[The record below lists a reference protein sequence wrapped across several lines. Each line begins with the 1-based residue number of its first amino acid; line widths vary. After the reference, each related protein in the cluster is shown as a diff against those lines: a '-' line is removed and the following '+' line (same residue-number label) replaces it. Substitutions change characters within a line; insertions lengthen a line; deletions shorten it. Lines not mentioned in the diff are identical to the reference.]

1 MRSLRDKKPLRIKLG
16 LDPTAPHIHL
26 GFAVV
31 LRKLRQFQDFGHKVI
46 ILIGD
51 FTARVGD
58 PTGRSQ
64 TRKVL
69 SIEQIQ
75 ANAATYKNQLSAILD
90 PERTEVRF
98 NSEWLEKMNFN
109 DVIALCSRYTVARI
123 MERDDFTKRFTS
135 GISIG
140 VHEFLYPLMQGWDSV
155 NLEADLE
162 MGGTDQ
168 KFNNLVC
175 TASITFCFY
184 KELKEGFMGDFATWS
199 ETKRLIGKMLRYS
212 WPILVLGI
220 AGILNQTADKI
231 LFPYIYKGN
240 DSHTQLGIYGAAS
253 KIAMIMAMITQAFR
267 YAYEPFVFGK
277 AKDKDSRD
285 TYAAAMKYFLIFT
298 LLAFLVVMGYIDVLR
313 HIIGRDYWDGLR
325 VVPIVMAAEI
335 LMGVYFNLSF
345 WYKLIDRTIWGAW
358 FSGIG
363 CVVLIAVNVIFVPQ
377 YGYMACAWAGFAG
390 YGTAMILS
398 YFVGQKY
405 YPINYPLK
413 SIGVYVAITLL
424 FFVVMH
430 LAEVYVPNMALRL
443 AINTACIVL
452 FVAHTIHYDFPLY
465 NLPVVGKYFRK

>member
-1 MRSLRDKKPLRIKLG
+1 MTETNSEVKEQGFAPEIVEQAEAQLAKLRRGTAEIISEKELKYKIMRSLRDKKPLRIKLG

-168 KFNNLVC
+168 KFNNLVGRELQTQVGQEPQCVMLMPILEGLDGVQKMSKSLGNYVGITESAQEMFNKLMSLPDDKIRRYFELC
-175 TASITFCFY
+175 TDVDLDAVDKAIA
-184 KELKEGFMGDFATWS
+184 ENNPRD
-199 ETKRLIGKMLRYS
+199 TKRWLAREIISLYHPAEEAEAADAEWMRVVSQGSVPTDIPEVNVGTGSINVVELIVKAGLAPSKREARRFVTQNALAIDGETVSDPTATIEITTGKT
-212 WPILVLGI
+212 I
-220 AGILNQTADKI
+220 K
-231 LFPYIYKGN
+231 
-240 DSHTQLGIYGAAS
+240 
-253 KIAMIMAMITQAFR
+253 
-267 YAYEPFVFGK
+267 
-277 AKDKDSRD
+277 
-285 TYAAAMKYFLIFT
+285 
-298 LLAFLVVMGYIDVLR
+298 
-313 HIIGRDYWDGLR
+313 IGRKWR
-325 VVPIVMAAEI
+325 
-335 LMGVYFNLSF
+335 
-345 WYKLIDRTIWGAW
+345 KLA
-358 FSGIG
+358 
-363 CVVLIAVNVIFVPQ
+363 
-377 YGYMACAWAGFAG
+377 
-390 YGTAMILS
+390 
-398 YFVGQKY
+398 
-405 YPINYPLK
+405 
-413 SIGVYVAITLL
+413 
-424 FFVVMH
+424 
-430 LAEVYVPNMALRL
+430 
-443 AINTACIVL
+443 
-452 FVAHTIHYDFPLY
+452 
-465 NLPVVGKYFRK
+465 

>member
-1 MRSLRDKKPLRIKLG
+1 MTEPNSEVKEQGFAPEIVEQAEAQLAKLRRGTAEIISEKELKYKIMRSLRDKKPLRIKLG

-168 KFNNLVC
+168 KFNNLVGRELQTQVGQEPQCVMLMPILEGLDGVQKMSKSLGNYVGITESAQEMFNKLMSLPDDKIRRYFELC
-175 TASITFCFY
+175 TDVDLDAVDKAIA
-184 KELKEGFMGDFATWS
+184 ENNPRD
-199 ETKRLIGKMLRYS
+199 TKRWLAREIISLYHPAEEAEAADAEWMRVVSQGSVPTDIPEVNVGTGSINVVELIVKAGLAPSKREARRFVTQNALAIDGETVSDPTATIEITTGKT
-212 WPILVLGI
+212 I
-220 AGILNQTADKI
+220 K
-231 LFPYIYKGN
+231 
-240 DSHTQLGIYGAAS
+240 
-253 KIAMIMAMITQAFR
+253 
-267 YAYEPFVFGK
+267 
-277 AKDKDSRD
+277 
-285 TYAAAMKYFLIFT
+285 
-298 LLAFLVVMGYIDVLR
+298 
-313 HIIGRDYWDGLR
+313 IGRKWR
-325 VVPIVMAAEI
+325 
-335 LMGVYFNLSF
+335 
-345 WYKLIDRTIWGAW
+345 KLA
-358 FSGIG
+358 
-363 CVVLIAVNVIFVPQ
+363 
-377 YGYMACAWAGFAG
+377 
-390 YGTAMILS
+390 
-398 YFVGQKY
+398 
-405 YPINYPLK
+405 
-413 SIGVYVAITLL
+413 
-424 FFVVMH
+424 
-430 LAEVYVPNMALRL
+430 
-443 AINTACIVL
+443 
-452 FVAHTIHYDFPLY
+452 
-465 NLPVVGKYFRK
+465 

>member
-1 MRSLRDKKPLRIKLG
+1 MTEPNSEVKEQGFAPEIVEQAEAQLAKLRRGTAEIISEKELKYKIMRSLRDKKPLRIKLG

-168 KFNNLVC
+168 KFNNLVGRELQTQVGQEPQCVMLMPILEGLDGVQKMSKSLGNYVGITESAQEMFNKLMSLPDDKIRRYFELC
-175 TASITFCFY
+175 TDVDLDAVDKAIA
-184 KELKEGFMGDFATWS
+184 ENNPRD
-199 ETKRLIGKMLRYS
+199 TKRWLAREIISLYHPAEEAEAADAEWMRVVSQGSVPTDHPEVNVGTGSIEVVELIVKAGLAPSKREARRFVTQNALAIDGETVSDPTATIEITTGKT
-212 WPILVLGI
+212 I
-220 AGILNQTADKI
+220 K
-231 LFPYIYKGN
+231 
-240 DSHTQLGIYGAAS
+240 
-253 KIAMIMAMITQAFR
+253 
-267 YAYEPFVFGK
+267 
-277 AKDKDSRD
+277 
-285 TYAAAMKYFLIFT
+285 
-298 LLAFLVVMGYIDVLR
+298 
-313 HIIGRDYWDGLR
+313 IGRKWR
-325 VVPIVMAAEI
+325 
-335 LMGVYFNLSF
+335 
-345 WYKLIDRTIWGAW
+345 KLA
-358 FSGIG
+358 
-363 CVVLIAVNVIFVPQ
+363 
-377 YGYMACAWAGFAG
+377 
-390 YGTAMILS
+390 
-398 YFVGQKY
+398 
-405 YPINYPLK
+405 
-413 SIGVYVAITLL
+413 
-424 FFVVMH
+424 
-430 LAEVYVPNMALRL
+430 
-443 AINTACIVL
+443 
-452 FVAHTIHYDFPLY
+452 
-465 NLPVVGKYFRK
+465 

>member
-1 MRSLRDKKPLRIKLG
+1 MTQTNSEVKEQGFAPEIVEQAEAQLAKLRRGTAEIISEKELKYKIMRSLRDQKPLRIKLG

-75 ANAATYKNQLSAILD
+75 ANAATYKNQLAAILD

-135 GISIG
+135 GVSIG

-168 KFNNLVC
+168 KFNNLVGRELQTQVGQEPQCVMLMPILEGLDGVQKMSKSLGNYVGITETAQEMFNKLMSLPDDKIRRYFELC
-175 TASITFCFY
+175 TDVDLEAVDKAIA
-184 KELKEGFMGDFATWS
+184 DNNPRD
-199 ETKRLIGKMLRYS
+199 TKRWLAREIISLYHPAEEAEQADAEWMRVVSQGSVPTDIPEVNVGTGSINVVELIVKAGLAPSKREARRFVTQNALAIDGETVSDPTATIEIVSGKT
-212 WPILVLGI
+212 I
-220 AGILNQTADKI
+220 K
-231 LFPYIYKGN
+231 
-240 DSHTQLGIYGAAS
+240 
-253 KIAMIMAMITQAFR
+253 
-267 YAYEPFVFGK
+267 
-277 AKDKDSRD
+277 
-285 TYAAAMKYFLIFT
+285 
-298 LLAFLVVMGYIDVLR
+298 
-313 HIIGRDYWDGLR
+313 IGRKWR
-325 VVPIVMAAEI
+325 
-335 LMGVYFNLSF
+335 
-345 WYKLIDRTIWGAW
+345 KLA
-358 FSGIG
+358 
-363 CVVLIAVNVIFVPQ
+363 
-377 YGYMACAWAGFAG
+377 
-390 YGTAMILS
+390 
-398 YFVGQKY
+398 
-405 YPINYPLK
+405 
-413 SIGVYVAITLL
+413 
-424 FFVVMH
+424 
-430 LAEVYVPNMALRL
+430 
-443 AINTACIVL
+443 
-452 FVAHTIHYDFPLY
+452 
-465 NLPVVGKYFRK
+465 

>member
-1 MRSLRDKKPLRIKLG
+1 MTETNSEVKEQGFAPEIVEQAEAQLAKLRRGTAEIISEKELKYKIMRSLRDKKPLRIKLG

-168 KFNNLVC
+168 KFNNLVGRELQTQVGQEPQCVMLMPILEGLDGVQKMSKSLGNYVGITESAQEMFNKLMSLPDDKIRRYFELC
-175 TASITFCFY
+175 TDVDLDAVDKAIT
-184 KELKEGFMGDFATWS
+184 ENNPRD
-199 ETKRLIGKMLRYS
+199 TKRWLAREIISLYHPAEEAEAADAEWMRVVSQGSVPTDIPEVNVGTGSINVVELIVKAGLAPSKREARRFVTQNALAIDGETISDPTATIEITTGKT
-212 WPILVLGI
+212 I
-220 AGILNQTADKI
+220 K
-231 LFPYIYKGN
+231 
-240 DSHTQLGIYGAAS
+240 
-253 KIAMIMAMITQAFR
+253 
-267 YAYEPFVFGK
+267 
-277 AKDKDSRD
+277 
-285 TYAAAMKYFLIFT
+285 
-298 LLAFLVVMGYIDVLR
+298 
-313 HIIGRDYWDGLR
+313 IGRKWR
-325 VVPIVMAAEI
+325 
-335 LMGVYFNLSF
+335 
-345 WYKLIDRTIWGAW
+345 KLA
-358 FSGIG
+358 
-363 CVVLIAVNVIFVPQ
+363 
-377 YGYMACAWAGFAG
+377 
-390 YGTAMILS
+390 
-398 YFVGQKY
+398 
-405 YPINYPLK
+405 
-413 SIGVYVAITLL
+413 
-424 FFVVMH
+424 
-430 LAEVYVPNMALRL
+430 
-443 AINTACIVL
+443 
-452 FVAHTIHYDFPLY
+452 
-465 NLPVVGKYFRK
+465 

>member
-1 MRSLRDKKPLRIKLG
+1 MTETNSEVKEQGFAPEIVEQAEAQLAKLRRGTAEIISEKELKYKIMRSLRDKKPLRIKLG

-75 ANAATYKNQLSAILD
+75 ANAATYKSQLSAILD

-168 KFNNLVC
+168 KFNNLVGRELQTQVGQEPQCVMLMPILEGLDGVQKMSKSLGNYVGITETAQEMFNKLMSLPDDKIRRYFELC
-175 TASITFCFY
+175 TDVDLDAVDKAIA
-184 KELKEGFMGDFATWS
+184 ENNPRD
-199 ETKRLIGKMLRYS
+199 TKRWLAREIISLYHPAEEAEAADAEWMRVVSQGSVPTDIPEVNVGTGSINVVELIVKAGLAPSKREARRFVTQNALAIDGETVSDPTATIEIVSGKT
-212 WPILVLGI
+212 I
-220 AGILNQTADKI
+220 K
-231 LFPYIYKGN
+231 
-240 DSHTQLGIYGAAS
+240 
-253 KIAMIMAMITQAFR
+253 
-267 YAYEPFVFGK
+267 
-277 AKDKDSRD
+277 
-285 TYAAAMKYFLIFT
+285 
-298 LLAFLVVMGYIDVLR
+298 
-313 HIIGRDYWDGLR
+313 IGRKWR
-325 VVPIVMAAEI
+325 
-335 LMGVYFNLSF
+335 
-345 WYKLIDRTIWGAW
+345 KLA
-358 FSGIG
+358 
-363 CVVLIAVNVIFVPQ
+363 
-377 YGYMACAWAGFAG
+377 
-390 YGTAMILS
+390 
-398 YFVGQKY
+398 
-405 YPINYPLK
+405 
-413 SIGVYVAITLL
+413 
-424 FFVVMH
+424 
-430 LAEVYVPNMALRL
+430 
-443 AINTACIVL
+443 
-452 FVAHTIHYDFPLY
+452 
-465 NLPVVGKYFRK
+465 

>member
-1 MRSLRDKKPLRIKLG
+1 MTETNSEVKEQGFAPEIVEQAEAQLAKLRRGTAEIISEKELKYKIMRSLRDKKPLRIKLG

-75 ANAATYKNQLSAILD
+75 DNAATYKNQLSAILD

-168 KFNNLVC
+168 KFNNLVGRELQTQVGQEPQCVMLMPILEGLDGVQKMSKSLGNYVGITESAQEMFNKLMSLPDDKIRRYFELC
-175 TASITFCFY
+175 TDVDLDAVDKAIA
-184 KELKEGFMGDFATWS
+184 ENNPRD
-199 ETKRLIGKMLRYS
+199 TKRWLAREIISLYHPAEEAEAADAEWMRVVSQGSVPTDIPEVNVGTGSINVVELIVKAGLAPSKREARRFVTQNALAIDGETVSDPTATIEIVHGKT
-212 WPILVLGI
+212 I
-220 AGILNQTADKI
+220 K
-231 LFPYIYKGN
+231 
-240 DSHTQLGIYGAAS
+240 
-253 KIAMIMAMITQAFR
+253 
-267 YAYEPFVFGK
+267 
-277 AKDKDSRD
+277 
-285 TYAAAMKYFLIFT
+285 
-298 LLAFLVVMGYIDVLR
+298 
-313 HIIGRDYWDGLR
+313 IGRKWR
-325 VVPIVMAAEI
+325 
-335 LMGVYFNLSF
+335 
-345 WYKLIDRTIWGAW
+345 KLA
-358 FSGIG
+358 
-363 CVVLIAVNVIFVPQ
+363 
-377 YGYMACAWAGFAG
+377 
-390 YGTAMILS
+390 
-398 YFVGQKY
+398 
-405 YPINYPLK
+405 
-413 SIGVYVAITLL
+413 
-424 FFVVMH
+424 
-430 LAEVYVPNMALRL
+430 
-443 AINTACIVL
+443 
-452 FVAHTIHYDFPLY
+452 
-465 NLPVVGKYFRK
+465 

>member
-1 MRSLRDKKPLRIKLG
+1 MTQTNSEVKEQGFAPEIVEQAEAQLAKLRRGTAEIISEKELKYKIMRSLRDQKPLRIKLG

-75 ANAATYKNQLSAILD
+75 ANAATYKNQLAAILD

-168 KFNNLVC
+168 KFNNLVGRELQTQVGQEPQCVMLMPILEGLDGVQKMSKSLGNYVGITESAQEMFNKLMSLPDDKIRRYFELC
-175 TASITFCFY
+175 TDVDLDAVDKAIA
-184 KELKEGFMGDFATWS
+184 ENNPRD
-199 ETKRLIGKMLRYS
+199 TKRWLAREIISLYHPAEEAEAADAEWMRVVSQGSVPTDIPEVNVGTGSINVVELIVKAGLAPSKREARRFVTQNALAIDGETVSDPTATIEITTGKT
-212 WPILVLGI
+212 I
-220 AGILNQTADKI
+220 K
-231 LFPYIYKGN
+231 
-240 DSHTQLGIYGAAS
+240 
-253 KIAMIMAMITQAFR
+253 
-267 YAYEPFVFGK
+267 
-277 AKDKDSRD
+277 
-285 TYAAAMKYFLIFT
+285 
-298 LLAFLVVMGYIDVLR
+298 
-313 HIIGRDYWDGLR
+313 IGRKWR
-325 VVPIVMAAEI
+325 
-335 LMGVYFNLSF
+335 
-345 WYKLIDRTIWGAW
+345 KLA
-358 FSGIG
+358 
-363 CVVLIAVNVIFVPQ
+363 
-377 YGYMACAWAGFAG
+377 
-390 YGTAMILS
+390 
-398 YFVGQKY
+398 
-405 YPINYPLK
+405 
-413 SIGVYVAITLL
+413 
-424 FFVVMH
+424 
-430 LAEVYVPNMALRL
+430 
-443 AINTACIVL
+443 
-452 FVAHTIHYDFPLY
+452 
-465 NLPVVGKYFRK
+465 

>member
-1 MRSLRDKKPLRIKLG
+1 MTETNSEVKEQGFAPEIVEQAEAQLAKLRRGTAEIISEKELKYKIMRSLRDKKPLRIKLG

-168 KFNNLVC
+168 KFNNLVGRELQTQVGQEPQCVMLMPILEGLDGVQKMSKSLGNYVGITESAQEMFNKLMSLPDDKIRRYFELC
-175 TASITFCFY
+175 TDVDLDAVDKAIA
-184 KELKEGFMGDFATWS
+184 ENNPRD
-199 ETKRLIGKMLRYS
+199 TKRWLAREIISLYHPAEEAEAADAEWMRVVSQGSVPTDIPEVNVGIGSINVVELIVKAGLAPSKREARRFVTQNALAIDGETVSDPTATIEITTGKT
-212 WPILVLGI
+212 I
-220 AGILNQTADKI
+220 K
-231 LFPYIYKGN
+231 
-240 DSHTQLGIYGAAS
+240 
-253 KIAMIMAMITQAFR
+253 
-267 YAYEPFVFGK
+267 
-277 AKDKDSRD
+277 
-285 TYAAAMKYFLIFT
+285 
-298 LLAFLVVMGYIDVLR
+298 
-313 HIIGRDYWDGLR
+313 IGRKWR
-325 VVPIVMAAEI
+325 
-335 LMGVYFNLSF
+335 
-345 WYKLIDRTIWGAW
+345 KLA
-358 FSGIG
+358 
-363 CVVLIAVNVIFVPQ
+363 
-377 YGYMACAWAGFAG
+377 
-390 YGTAMILS
+390 
-398 YFVGQKY
+398 
-405 YPINYPLK
+405 
-413 SIGVYVAITLL
+413 
-424 FFVVMH
+424 
-430 LAEVYVPNMALRL
+430 
-443 AINTACIVL
+443 
-452 FVAHTIHYDFPLY
+452 
-465 NLPVVGKYFRK
+465 

>member
-1 MRSLRDKKPLRIKLG
+1 MTETNSEVKEQGFAPEIVEQAEAQLAKLRRGTAEIISEKELKYKIMRSLRDKKPLRIKLG

-75 ANAATYKNQLSAILD
+75 ANAATYKSQLSAILD

-168 KFNNLVC
+168 KFNNLVGRELQTQVGQEPQCVMLMPILEGLDGVQKMSKSLGNYVGITETAQEMFNKLMSLPDDKIRRYFELC
-175 TASITFCFY
+175 TDVDLDAVDKAIA
-184 KELKEGFMGDFATWS
+184 ENNPRD
-199 ETKRLIGKMLRYS
+199 TKRWLAKEIISLYHPAEEAEAADAEWMRVVSQGSVPTDIPEVNVGTGSINVVELIVKAGLAPSKREARRFVTQNALAIDGETVSDPTATIEIVSGKT
-212 WPILVLGI
+212 I
-220 AGILNQTADKI
+220 K
-231 LFPYIYKGN
+231 
-240 DSHTQLGIYGAAS
+240 
-253 KIAMIMAMITQAFR
+253 
-267 YAYEPFVFGK
+267 
-277 AKDKDSRD
+277 
-285 TYAAAMKYFLIFT
+285 
-298 LLAFLVVMGYIDVLR
+298 
-313 HIIGRDYWDGLR
+313 IGRKWR
-325 VVPIVMAAEI
+325 
-335 LMGVYFNLSF
+335 
-345 WYKLIDRTIWGAW
+345 KLA
-358 FSGIG
+358 
-363 CVVLIAVNVIFVPQ
+363 
-377 YGYMACAWAGFAG
+377 
-390 YGTAMILS
+390 
-398 YFVGQKY
+398 
-405 YPINYPLK
+405 
-413 SIGVYVAITLL
+413 
-424 FFVVMH
+424 
-430 LAEVYVPNMALRL
+430 
-443 AINTACIVL
+443 
-452 FVAHTIHYDFPLY
+452 
-465 NLPVVGKYFRK
+465 

>member
-1 MRSLRDKKPLRIKLG
+1 MTETNSEVKEQGFAPEIVEQAEAQLAKLRRGTAEIISEKELKYKIMRSLRDKKPLRIKLG

-75 ANAATYKNQLSAILD
+75 ANAATYKSQLSAILD

-168 KFNNLVC
+168 KFNNLVGRELQTQVGQEPQCVMLMPILEGLDGVQKMSKSLGNYVGITETAQEMFNKLMSLPDDKIRRYFELC
-175 TASITFCFY
+175 TDVDLDAVDKAIA
-184 KELKEGFMGDFATWS
+184 ENNPRD
-199 ETKRLIGKMLRYS
+199 TKRWLAREIISLYHPAEEAEAADAEWMRVVSQGSVPTDIPEVNVGTGSINVVELIVKAGLAPSKREARRFVTQNALSIDGETISDPTATIEITTGKT
-212 WPILVLGI
+212 I
-220 AGILNQTADKI
+220 K
-231 LFPYIYKGN
+231 
-240 DSHTQLGIYGAAS
+240 
-253 KIAMIMAMITQAFR
+253 
-267 YAYEPFVFGK
+267 
-277 AKDKDSRD
+277 
-285 TYAAAMKYFLIFT
+285 
-298 LLAFLVVMGYIDVLR
+298 
-313 HIIGRDYWDGLR
+313 IGRKWR
-325 VVPIVMAAEI
+325 
-335 LMGVYFNLSF
+335 
-345 WYKLIDRTIWGAW
+345 KLA
-358 FSGIG
+358 
-363 CVVLIAVNVIFVPQ
+363 
-377 YGYMACAWAGFAG
+377 
-390 YGTAMILS
+390 
-398 YFVGQKY
+398 
-405 YPINYPLK
+405 
-413 SIGVYVAITLL
+413 
-424 FFVVMH
+424 
-430 LAEVYVPNMALRL
+430 
-443 AINTACIVL
+443 
-452 FVAHTIHYDFPLY
+452 
-465 NLPVVGKYFRK
+465 

>member
-1 MRSLRDKKPLRIKLG
+1 MTETNSEVKERGFAPEIVEQAEAQLAKLRRGTAEIISEKELKYKIMRSLRDKKPLRIKLG

-168 KFNNLVC
+168 KFNNLVGRELQTQVGQEPQCVMLMPILEGLDGVQKMSKSLGNYVGITESAQEMFNKLMSLPYDKIRRYFELC
-175 TASITFCFY
+175 TDVDLDAVDRAIA
-184 KELKEGFMGDFATWS
+184 DNNPRD
-199 ETKRLIGKMLRYS
+199 TKRWLAREIISLYH
-212 WPILVLGI
+212 P
-220 AGILNQTADKI
+220 AEEA
-231 LFPYIYKGN
+231 
-240 DSHTQLGIYGAAS
+240 
-253 KIAMIMAMITQAFR
+253 
-267 YAYEPFVFGK
+267 
-277 AKDKDSRD
+277 
-285 TYAAAMKYFLIFT
+285 YAADAEWMRVVSQGSVPTDIPEVNVGTGSINVVELIVKAG
-298 LLAFLVVMGYIDVLR
+298 LAPSKREARRFVTQNALSIDGET
-313 HIIGRDYWDGLR
+313 ISDPTATIEITTGKTIKIGRKWR
-325 VVPIVMAAEI
+325 
-335 LMGVYFNLSF
+335 
-345 WYKLIDRTIWGAW
+345 KLA
-358 FSGIG
+358 
-363 CVVLIAVNVIFVPQ
+363 
-377 YGYMACAWAGFAG
+377 
-390 YGTAMILS
+390 
-398 YFVGQKY
+398 
-405 YPINYPLK
+405 
-413 SIGVYVAITLL
+413 
-424 FFVVMH
+424 
-430 LAEVYVPNMALRL
+430 
-443 AINTACIVL
+443 
-452 FVAHTIHYDFPLY
+452 
-465 NLPVVGKYFRK
+465 

>member
-1 MRSLRDKKPLRIKLG
+1 MTETNSEVKEQGFAPEIVEQAEAQLAKLRRGTAEIISEKELKYKIMRSLRDKKPLRIKLG

-75 ANAATYKNQLSAILD
+75 ANAATYKSQLSAILD

-168 KFNNLVC
+168 KFNNLVGRELQTQVGQEPQCVMLMPILEGLDGVQKMSKSLGNYVGITETAQEMFNKLMSLPDDKIRRYFELC
-175 TASITFCFY
+175 TDVDLDAVDKAIA
-184 KELKEGFMGDFATWS
+184 ENNPRD
-199 ETKRLIGKMLRYS
+199 TKRWLAKEIISLYHPAEEAEAADAEWMRVVSQGSVPTDIPEVNVGTGSINVVELIVKAGLAPSKREARRFVTQNALAIDGETISDPTATIEITTGKT
-212 WPILVLGI
+212 I
-220 AGILNQTADKI
+220 K
-231 LFPYIYKGN
+231 
-240 DSHTQLGIYGAAS
+240 
-253 KIAMIMAMITQAFR
+253 
-267 YAYEPFVFGK
+267 
-277 AKDKDSRD
+277 
-285 TYAAAMKYFLIFT
+285 
-298 LLAFLVVMGYIDVLR
+298 
-313 HIIGRDYWDGLR
+313 IGRKWR
-325 VVPIVMAAEI
+325 
-335 LMGVYFNLSF
+335 
-345 WYKLIDRTIWGAW
+345 KLA
-358 FSGIG
+358 
-363 CVVLIAVNVIFVPQ
+363 
-377 YGYMACAWAGFAG
+377 
-390 YGTAMILS
+390 
-398 YFVGQKY
+398 
-405 YPINYPLK
+405 
-413 SIGVYVAITLL
+413 
-424 FFVVMH
+424 
-430 LAEVYVPNMALRL
+430 
-443 AINTACIVL
+443 
-452 FVAHTIHYDFPLY
+452 
-465 NLPVVGKYFRK
+465 

>member
-1 MRSLRDKKPLRIKLG
+1 MTETNSEVKEQGFAPEIVEQAEAQLAKLRRGTAEIISEKELKYKIMRSLRDKKPLRIKLG

-75 ANAATYKNQLSAILD
+75 ANAATYKSQLSAILD

-168 KFNNLVC
+168 KFNNLVGRELQTQVGQEPQCVMLMPILEGLDGVQKMSKSLGNYVGITETAQEMFNKLMSLPDDKIRRYFELC
-175 TASITFCFY
+175 TDVDLDAVDKAIA
-184 KELKEGFMGDFATWS
+184 ENNPRD
-199 ETKRLIGKMLRYS
+199 TKRWLAKEIISLYHPAEEAEAADAEWMRVVSQGSVPTDIPEVNVGTGSINVVELIVKAGLAPSKREARRFVTQNALSIDGETISDPTATIEITTGKT
-212 WPILVLGI
+212 I
-220 AGILNQTADKI
+220 K
-231 LFPYIYKGN
+231 
-240 DSHTQLGIYGAAS
+240 
-253 KIAMIMAMITQAFR
+253 
-267 YAYEPFVFGK
+267 
-277 AKDKDSRD
+277 
-285 TYAAAMKYFLIFT
+285 
-298 LLAFLVVMGYIDVLR
+298 
-313 HIIGRDYWDGLR
+313 IGRKWR
-325 VVPIVMAAEI
+325 
-335 LMGVYFNLSF
+335 
-345 WYKLIDRTIWGAW
+345 KLA
-358 FSGIG
+358 
-363 CVVLIAVNVIFVPQ
+363 
-377 YGYMACAWAGFAG
+377 
-390 YGTAMILS
+390 
-398 YFVGQKY
+398 
-405 YPINYPLK
+405 
-413 SIGVYVAITLL
+413 
-424 FFVVMH
+424 
-430 LAEVYVPNMALRL
+430 
-443 AINTACIVL
+443 
-452 FVAHTIHYDFPLY
+452 
-465 NLPVVGKYFRK
+465 

>member
-1 MRSLRDKKPLRIKLG
+1 MTETNSEVKEQGFAPEIVEQAEAQLAKLRRGTAEIISEKELKYKIMRSLRDKKPLRIKLG

-168 KFNNLVC
+168 KFNNLVGRELQTQVGQEPQCVMLKPILEGLDGVQKMSKSLGSYVGITESAQEMFNKLMSLPDDKIRRYFELC
-175 TASITFCFY
+175 TDVDLDAVDKAIA
-184 KELKEGFMGDFATWS
+184 ENNPRD
-199 ETKRLIGKMLRYS
+199 TKRWLAREIISLYHPAEEAEAADAEWMRVVSQGSVPTDIPEVNVGTGSINVVELIVKAGLAPSKREARRFVTKNALAIDGETVSDPTATIEITTGKT
-212 WPILVLGI
+212 I
-220 AGILNQTADKI
+220 K
-231 LFPYIYKGN
+231 
-240 DSHTQLGIYGAAS
+240 
-253 KIAMIMAMITQAFR
+253 
-267 YAYEPFVFGK
+267 
-277 AKDKDSRD
+277 
-285 TYAAAMKYFLIFT
+285 
-298 LLAFLVVMGYIDVLR
+298 
-313 HIIGRDYWDGLR
+313 IGRKWR
-325 VVPIVMAAEI
+325 
-335 LMGVYFNLSF
+335 
-345 WYKLIDRTIWGAW
+345 KLA
-358 FSGIG
+358 
-363 CVVLIAVNVIFVPQ
+363 
-377 YGYMACAWAGFAG
+377 
-390 YGTAMILS
+390 
-398 YFVGQKY
+398 
-405 YPINYPLK
+405 
-413 SIGVYVAITLL
+413 
-424 FFVVMH
+424 
-430 LAEVYVPNMALRL
+430 
-443 AINTACIVL
+443 
-452 FVAHTIHYDFPLY
+452 
-465 NLPVVGKYFRK
+465 

>member
-1 MRSLRDKKPLRIKLG
+1 MTETNSEVKEQGFAPEIVEQAEAQLAKLRRGTAEIISEKELKYKIMRSLRDKKPLRIKLG

-75 ANAATYKNQLSAILD
+75 ANAATYKSQLSAILD

-168 KFNNLVC
+168 KFNNLVGRELQTQVGQEPQCVMLMPILEGLDGVQKMSKSLGNYVGITETAQEMFNKLMSLPDDKIRRYFELC
-175 TASITFCFY
+175 TDVDLDAVDKAIA
-184 KELKEGFMGDFATWS
+184 ENNPRD
-199 ETKRLIGKMLRYS
+199 TKRWLAKEIISLYHPAEEAEAADAEWMRVVSQGSVPTDIPEVNVGTGSINVVELIVKAGLAPSKREARRFVTQNALAIDGETISDPTATIEIVSGKT
-212 WPILVLGI
+212 I
-220 AGILNQTADKI
+220 K
-231 LFPYIYKGN
+231 
-240 DSHTQLGIYGAAS
+240 
-253 KIAMIMAMITQAFR
+253 
-267 YAYEPFVFGK
+267 
-277 AKDKDSRD
+277 
-285 TYAAAMKYFLIFT
+285 
-298 LLAFLVVMGYIDVLR
+298 
-313 HIIGRDYWDGLR
+313 IGRKWR
-325 VVPIVMAAEI
+325 
-335 LMGVYFNLSF
+335 
-345 WYKLIDRTIWGAW
+345 KLA
-358 FSGIG
+358 
-363 CVVLIAVNVIFVPQ
+363 
-377 YGYMACAWAGFAG
+377 
-390 YGTAMILS
+390 
-398 YFVGQKY
+398 
-405 YPINYPLK
+405 
-413 SIGVYVAITLL
+413 
-424 FFVVMH
+424 
-430 LAEVYVPNMALRL
+430 
-443 AINTACIVL
+443 
-452 FVAHTIHYDFPLY
+452 
-465 NLPVVGKYFRK
+465 

>member
-1 MRSLRDKKPLRIKLG
+1 VTETNSEVKEQGFAPEIVEQAEAQLAKLRRGTAEIISEKELKYKIMRSLRDKKPLRIKLG

-75 ANAATYKNQLSAILD
+75 ANAATYKSQLSAILD

-168 KFNNLVC
+168 KFNNLVGRELQTQVGQEPQCVMLMPILEGLDGVQKMSKSLGNYVGITETAQEMFNKLMSLPDDKIRRYFELC
-175 TASITFCFY
+175 TDVDLDAVDKAIA
-184 KELKEGFMGDFATWS
+184 ENNPRD
-199 ETKRLIGKMLRYS
+199 TKRWLAKEIISLYHPAEEAEAADAEWMRVVSQGSVPTDIPEVNVGTGSINVVELIVKAGLAPSKREARRFVTQNALAIDGETISDPTATIEIVSGKT
-212 WPILVLGI
+212 I
-220 AGILNQTADKI
+220 K
-231 LFPYIYKGN
+231 
-240 DSHTQLGIYGAAS
+240 
-253 KIAMIMAMITQAFR
+253 
-267 YAYEPFVFGK
+267 
-277 AKDKDSRD
+277 
-285 TYAAAMKYFLIFT
+285 
-298 LLAFLVVMGYIDVLR
+298 
-313 HIIGRDYWDGLR
+313 IGRKWR
-325 VVPIVMAAEI
+325 
-335 LMGVYFNLSF
+335 
-345 WYKLIDRTIWGAW
+345 KLA
-358 FSGIG
+358 
-363 CVVLIAVNVIFVPQ
+363 
-377 YGYMACAWAGFAG
+377 
-390 YGTAMILS
+390 
-398 YFVGQKY
+398 
-405 YPINYPLK
+405 
-413 SIGVYVAITLL
+413 
-424 FFVVMH
+424 
-430 LAEVYVPNMALRL
+430 
-443 AINTACIVL
+443 
-452 FVAHTIHYDFPLY
+452 
-465 NLPVVGKYFRK
+465 

>member
-1 MRSLRDKKPLRIKLG
+1 MTETNSEVKEQGFAPEIVEQAEAQLAKLRRGTAEIISEKELKYKIMRSLRDKKPLRIKLG

-75 ANAATYKNQLSAILD
+75 ANAATYKSQLSAILD

-168 KFNNLVC
+168 KFNNLVGRELQTQVGQEPQCVMLMPILEGLDGVQKMSKSLGNYVGITETAQEMFNKLMSLPDDKISRYFELC
-175 TASITFCFY
+175 TDVDLDAVDKAIA
-184 KELKEGFMGDFATWS
+184 ENNPRD
-199 ETKRLIGKMLRYS
+199 TKRWLAKEIISLYHPAEEAEAADAEWMRVVSQGSVPTDIPEVNVGTGSINVVELIVKAGLAPSKREARRFVTQNALAIDGETISDPTATIEITTGKT
-212 WPILVLGI
+212 I
-220 AGILNQTADKI
+220 K
-231 LFPYIYKGN
+231 
-240 DSHTQLGIYGAAS
+240 
-253 KIAMIMAMITQAFR
+253 
-267 YAYEPFVFGK
+267 
-277 AKDKDSRD
+277 
-285 TYAAAMKYFLIFT
+285 
-298 LLAFLVVMGYIDVLR
+298 
-313 HIIGRDYWDGLR
+313 IGRKWR
-325 VVPIVMAAEI
+325 
-335 LMGVYFNLSF
+335 
-345 WYKLIDRTIWGAW
+345 KLA
-358 FSGIG
+358 
-363 CVVLIAVNVIFVPQ
+363 
-377 YGYMACAWAGFAG
+377 
-390 YGTAMILS
+390 
-398 YFVGQKY
+398 
-405 YPINYPLK
+405 
-413 SIGVYVAITLL
+413 
-424 FFVVMH
+424 
-430 LAEVYVPNMALRL
+430 
-443 AINTACIVL
+443 
-452 FVAHTIHYDFPLY
+452 
-465 NLPVVGKYFRK
+465 

>member
-1 MRSLRDKKPLRIKLG
+1 MTETNSEVKEQGFAPEIVEQAEAQLAKLRRGTAEIISEKELKYKIMRSLRDKKPLRIKLG

-168 KFNNLVC
+168 KFNNLVGRELQTQVGQEPQCVMLMPILEGLDGVQKMSKSLGNYVGITESAQEMFNKLMSLPDDKIRRYFELC
-175 TASITFCFY
+175 TDVDLDAVDKAIA
-184 KELKEGFMGDFATWS
+184 ENNPRD
-199 ETKRLIGKMLRYS
+199 TKRWLAREIISLYHPAEEAEAADAEWMRVVSQGSVPTDIPEVNVGTGSINVVELIVKAGLAPSKREARRFVTQNALAIDGETVSDPTATIEITIGKT
-212 WPILVLGI
+212 I
-220 AGILNQTADKI
+220 K
-231 LFPYIYKGN
+231 
-240 DSHTQLGIYGAAS
+240 
-253 KIAMIMAMITQAFR
+253 
-267 YAYEPFVFGK
+267 
-277 AKDKDSRD
+277 
-285 TYAAAMKYFLIFT
+285 
-298 LLAFLVVMGYIDVLR
+298 
-313 HIIGRDYWDGLR
+313 IGRKWR
-325 VVPIVMAAEI
+325 
-335 LMGVYFNLSF
+335 
-345 WYKLIDRTIWGAW
+345 KLA
-358 FSGIG
+358 
-363 CVVLIAVNVIFVPQ
+363 
-377 YGYMACAWAGFAG
+377 
-390 YGTAMILS
+390 
-398 YFVGQKY
+398 
-405 YPINYPLK
+405 
-413 SIGVYVAITLL
+413 
-424 FFVVMH
+424 
-430 LAEVYVPNMALRL
+430 
-443 AINTACIVL
+443 
-452 FVAHTIHYDFPLY
+452 
-465 NLPVVGKYFRK
+465 